1 MGAGRRD
8 YGLCFLSPSCAA
20 REHSRSPGRKL
31 ITPQGGMNKTAGSP
45 TTCIISQASPRSS
58 CGWAILSPP
67 HPHHPPRG
75 RLANVPLHVDLN
87 WAKRDAQSV
96 APSHTATSTHSEG
109 FAGPVG
115 EGPDNST
122 EGSAWP
128 GNSLL
133 GSQAACQWCQVSA
146 SLPGASG
153 PPLAGYSLGL
163 SQRAHAMSRREVKG
177 IEI

>member
-1 MGAGRRD
+1 MGAGGRD

-45 TTCIISQASPRSS
+45 ATCVVSQASPRSS
-58 CGWAILSPP
+58 CSWAILSPP
-67 HPHHPPRG
+67 HPYHPPRG
-75 RLANVPLHVDLN
+75 RLANVPLHADCK

-96 APSHTATSTHSEG
+96 APNHTATSTHSEA
-109 FAGPVG
+109 FAGSVG

-133 GSQAACQWCQVSA
+133 GQPG